1 MNLRR
6 VFLNR
11 AFRLFLMVLIIFT
24 LIYLSVNLGACEPG
38 KRVIKI
44 GNQAVLSGK
53 YRSFGEDQMVSI
65 KLAASKLSPVRIGGF
80 DYEIEV
86 VTKDDEGNPEKAFL
100 VAQEMAS
107 EEVAAV
113 VGSTF
118 SGTTKVSIPVYEEYG
133 IPVISPSA
141 QKTEISKMGNI
152 FFRMVMNNEQKIE
165 NIADFIKNEI
175 NPQKLILIN
184 NQEEDSIKL
193 VDYLREVLSNYG
205 IETAKP
211 MSIKMSEEDVAVIA
225 ENLLIE
231 GPDTIFFCG
240 SYNELASLMTEAREI
255 GLGSRFITEKLGMDD
270 KIFVLAD
277 AQYLEGLI
285 AIIPEPP
292 SLARYSPQDPK
303 AVNFWH
309 DFNNYL
315 SRMEDSDI
323 SIDSPGDYAPYCYD
337 SVFIIIEAMK
347 RSNSISPKDYIDEL
361 KTTSYDGLVGHIE
374 FDSNGDRVN
383 PLSTVFIVK
392 DGAWIRY

>member
-1 MNLRR
+1 MNLKR

-11 AFRLFLMVLIIFT
+11 AFRLFLLVIIIFT
-24 LIYLSVNLGACEPG
+24 LIYLSVNLGACEPR

-44 GNQAVLSGK
+44 GNQAVLSGE
-53 YRSFGEDQMVSI
+53 YRSFGEDQLVSI

-100 VAQEMAS
+100 IAQEMAN
-107 EEVAAV
+107 EEVACV
-113 VGSTF
+113 IGSTF
-118 SGTTKVSIPVYEEYG
+118 DGTTKVSVPVYEEYG
-133 IPVISPSA
+133 IPVISPYA

-152 FFRMVMNNEQKIE
+152 FFRIVMNNEQKIE
-165 NIADFIKNEI
+165 NIADFIANKI

-184 NQEEDSIKL
+184 NQEEYSIEM

-205 IETAKP
+205 IETPEP
-211 MSIKMSEEDVAVIA
+211 MSVKIGEEDVAVIA

-240 SYNELASLMTEAREI
+240 SYNELASLMTKVREI
-255 GLGSRFITEKLGMDD
+255 GLGSIFITEKLGMDD
-270 KIFVLAD
+270 KIFDLAD

-292 SLARYSPQDPK
+292 SLARYSQDPR

-315 SRMEDSDI
+315 SQMDDPDI
-323 SIDSPGDYAPYCYD
+323 SIDGPGEYAPYCYD
-337 SVFIIIEAMK
+337 SVFVIIEAMK
-347 RSNSISPKDYIDEL
+347 ISNSILPEDYIDEF
-361 KTTSYDGLVGHIE
+361 KTTSYDGVVGHIE

>member
-1 MNLRR
+1 MNLKR

-11 AFRLFLMVLIIFT
+11 AFRFFLLVLIIFT
-24 LIYLSVNLGACEPG
+24 LIYLSVNLGACEPR

-44 GNQAVLSGK
+44 GNQAVLSGEH
-53 YRSFGEDQMVSI
+53 RSFGEDQLVSI

-100 VAQEMAS
+100 VAQEMID
-107 EEVAAV
+107 EGVAGV
-113 VGSTF
+113 IGSTF
-118 SGTTKVSIPVYEEYG
+118 DGTTKVSIPVYEEYG
-133 IPVISPSA
+133 IPVISPYA

-165 NIADFIKNEI
+165 NIADFIASKI
-175 NPQKLILIN
+175 NPQKLMLIN
-184 NQEEDSIKL
+184 NQEEYSIEL
-193 VDYLREVLSNYG
+193 VDYLREVLSDYG
-205 IETAKP
+205 IETLKP
-211 MSIKMSEEDVAVIA
+211 MSIKISEEDVAVIA

-240 SYNELASLMTEAREI
+240 SYNELASLMTKAREI

-270 KIFVLAD
+270 KIFDLAD

-292 SLARYSPQDPK
+292 SLAMYSQDPK
-303 AVNFWH
+303 AINFWR

-315 SRMEDSDI
+315 SQMDDSDI
-323 SIDSPGDYAPYCYD
+323 SIDGPGEYAPYCYD
-337 SVFIIIEAMK
+337 SVFVIIEAMK
-347 RSNSISPKDYIDEL
+347 RSNSISTKDYIDEL

-374 FDSNGDRVN
+374 FDSNGDRVK

>member
-6 VFLNR
+6 VFFNR
-11 AFRLFLMVLIIFT
+11 AFRLFLLVLIIFT

-44 GNQAVLSGK
+44 GNQAVLSGE
-53 YRSFGEDQMVSI
+53 YRSFGEEQLVSVE
-65 KLAASKLSPVRIGGF
+65 LAASKLSPVRIGGF

-113 VGSTF
+113 IGSTF
-118 SGTTKVSIPVYEEYG
+118 DGTTKVSIHVYEEYG
-133 IPVISPSA
+133 IPVISPYA

-165 NIADFIKNEI
+165 NIADFIKNKI

-184 NQEEDSIKL
+184 NREEYSIEL

-205 IETAKP
+205 IETQKP
-211 MSIKMSEEDVAVIA
+211 MSIKMSEEDVTVIA

-231 GPDTIFFCG
+231 GPDTIFFCAR
-240 SYNELASLMTEAREI
+240 YNELASLMTKAREI
-255 GLGSRFITEKLGMDD
+255 GLGSRFITETLGMDD

-277 AQYLEGLI
+277 AQYVEGLI

-292 SLARYSPQDPK
+292 SLARYSQDPR
-303 AVNFWH
+303 AVNFWR

-315 SRMEDSDI
+315 SQMDDSDI
-323 SIDSPGDYAPYCYD
+323 SIDGPGLYAPYCYD

-361 KTTSYDGLVGHIE
+361 KTTSYDGLIGHIE

-392 DGAWIRY
+392 DGAWTRY

>member
-1 MNLRR
+1 MNLKR

-11 AFRLFLMVLIIFT
+11 AFRLFLLVLIIFT
-24 LIYLSVNLGACEPG
+24 LIYLSVNLGACEPR

-44 GNQAVLSGK
+44 GNQAVLSGE
-53 YRSFGEDQMVSI
+53 YRSFGEDQLVSI
-65 KLAASKLSPVRIGGF
+65 KLAASELSPVRIGGF

-86 VTKDDEGNPEKAFL
+86 FTKDDEGNPEKAFL
-100 VAQEMAS
+100 VAQEMVG
-107 EEVAAV
+107 EEVACV
-113 VGSTF
+113 IGSTF
-118 SGTTKVSIPVYEEYG
+118 DGTTKVSIPVYEEYG
-133 IPVISPSA
+133 IPVISPYA

-165 NIADFIKNEI
+165 NIADFIKNKI

-184 NQEEDSIKL
+184 NQEEYSIEL
-193 VDYLREVLSNYG
+193 TDYLREVLSDYG
-205 IETAKP
+205 IEALKP
-211 MSIKMSEEDVAVIA
+211 MSIKMGEEDVAVIA

-240 SYNELASLMTEAREI
+240 SYNELAPLMTKAREI

-270 KIFVLAD
+270 KIFDLAD

-292 SLARYSPQDPK
+292 SLARYTKDPR
-303 AVNFWH
+303 AINFWR

-315 SRMEDSDI
+315 SQMDDPDI
-323 SIDSPGDYAPYCYD
+323 SIDSPGEYAPYCYD
-337 SVFIIIEAMK
+337 SVFVIIEAMK
-347 RSNSISPKDYIDEL
+347 RSNSISTKDYIDEL
-361 KTTSYDGLVGHIE
+361 KTTSYDGVVGHIE

-392 DGAWIRY
+392 DGAWIRYE

>member
-6 VFLNR
+6 VFFNR
-11 AFRLFLMVLIIFT
+11 AFRLFLLVLIIFT

-44 GNQAVLSGK
+44 GNQAVLSGE
-53 YRSFGEDQMVSI
+53 YRSFGEEQLVSVE
-65 KLAASKLSPVRIGGF
+65 LAASKLSPVRIGGF

-113 VGSTF
+113 IGSTF
-118 SGTTKVSIPVYEEYG
+118 DGTTKVSIHVYEEYG
-133 IPVISPSA
+133 IPVISPYA

-165 NIADFIKNEI
+165 NIADFIKNKI

-184 NQEEDSIKL
+184 NREEYSIEL

-205 IETAKP
+205 IETQKP
-211 MSIKMSEEDVAVIA
+211 MSIKMSEEDVTVIA

-231 GPDTIFFCG
+231 GPDTIFFCAR
-240 SYNELASLMTEAREI
+240 YNELASLMTKAREI
-255 GLGSRFITEKLGMDD
+255 GLGSRFITETLGMDD

-277 AQYLEGLI
+277 AQYVEGLI

-292 SLARYSPQDPK
+292 SLARYSQDPR
-303 AVNFWH
+303 AVNFWR
-309 DFNNYL
+309 DFSNYL
-315 SRMEDSDI
+315 SQMDDSDI
-323 SIDSPGDYAPYCYD
+323 SIDGPGLYTPYCYD

-392 DGAWIRY
+392 DGAWTRY

>member
-6 VFLNR
+6 VFFNR
-11 AFRLFLMVLIIFT
+11 AFRLFLLVLIIFT

-44 GNQAVLSGK
+44 GNQAVLSGE
-53 YRSFGEDQMVSI
+53 YRSFGEEQLVSVE
-65 KLAASKLSPVRIGGF
+65 LAASKLSPVRIGGF

-113 VGSTF
+113 IGSTF
-118 SGTTKVSIPVYEEYG
+118 DGTTKVSIHVYEEYG
-133 IPVISPSA
+133 IPVISPYA

-165 NIADFIKNEI
+165 NIADFIKNKI

-184 NQEEDSIKL
+184 NREEYSIEL

-205 IETAKP
+205 IETQKP
-211 MSIKMSEEDVAVIA
+211 MSIKMSEEDVTVIA

-231 GPDTIFFCG
+231 GPDTIFFCAR
-240 SYNELASLMTEAREI
+240 YNELASLMTKAREI
-255 GLGSRFITEKLGMDD
+255 GLGSRFITETLGMDD

-277 AQYLEGLI
+277 AQYVEGLI

-292 SLARYSPQDPK
+292 SLARYSQDPR
-303 AVNFWH
+303 AVNFWR

-315 SRMEDSDI
+315 SQMDDSDI
-323 SIDSPGDYAPYCYD
+323 SIDSPGLYAPYCYD

-392 DGAWIRY
+392 DGAWTRY

>member
-1 MNLRR
+1 MNSRR

-11 AFRLFLMVLIIFT
+11 AFRLFVMVLIVFT
-24 LIYLSVNLGACEPG
+24 LIYLLVNLGACETRE
-38 KRVIKI
+38 RVIKI

-53 YRSFGEDQMVSI
+53 YRSLGEDQMVSI
-65 KLAASKLSPVRIGGF
+65 KLASSQLSPVRVGGF

-100 VAQEMAS
+100 TAQEMAS
-107 EEVAAV
+107 EGVEAV

-118 SGTTKVSIPVYEEYG
+118 SGTTEVSVPVYEECG

-141 QKTEISKMGNI
+141 QKTGISKMGNT
-152 FFRMVMNNEQKIE
+152 FFRIVINNKQKIE

-175 NPQKLILIN
+175 KPQKLMLISN
-184 NQEEDSIKL
+184 KEEDSIKL
-193 VDYLREVLSNYG
+193 VDYLREALSNYG
-205 IETAKP
+205 IETLEP
-211 MSIKMSEEDVAVIA
+211 MSIKISEEDVTVVA

-231 GPDTIFFCG
+231 GPDAIFFCAG
-240 SYNELASLMTEAREI
+240 YNELASLMTKAREI
-255 GLGSRFITEKLGMDD
+255 GLESRFITETSGMSDN
-270 KIFVLAD
+270 IFNLAD

-292 SLARYSPQDPK
+292 SLARYSQDPK

-315 SRMEDSDI
+315 IQMEDSNI
-323 SIDSPGDYAPYCYD
+323 SIDGPGDYAPYCYD
-337 SVFIIIEAMK
+337 SVFIIIEAME
-347 RSNSISPKDYIDEL
+347 RSNSILPGDYIDEL
-361 KTTSYDGLVGHIE
+361 KATSYEGLVGHIE
-374 FDSNGDRVN
+374 FDSNGDKVS
-383 PLSTVFIVK
+383 PLSTVFIIN

>member
-1 MNLRR
+1 MNLKR

-11 AFRLFLMVLIIFT
+11 AFRFFLLVLIIFT
-24 LIYLSVNLGACEPG
+24 LIYLSVNLGACEPR

-44 GNQAVLSGK
+44 GNQAVLSGE
-53 YRSFGEDQMVSI
+53 YRSFGEDQLVSI

-100 VAQEMAS
+100 VAQEMID
-107 EEVAAV
+107 EGVAGV
-113 VGSTF
+113 IGSTF
-118 SGTTKVSIPVYEEYG
+118 DGTTKVSVPVYEEYG
-133 IPVISPSA
+133 IPVISPYA

-165 NIADFIKNEI
+165 NIADFIANKI
-175 NPQKLILIN
+175 NPQKLMLIN
-184 NQEEDSIKL
+184 NQEEYSIEL
-193 VDYLREVLSNYG
+193 VDYLREVLSDYG
-205 IETAKP
+205 IETAGP
-211 MSIKMSEEDVAVIA
+211 MSIKISEEDVAVIA

-240 SYNELASLMTEAREI
+240 SYNELASLMTKAREI
-255 GLGSRFITEKLGMDD
+255 GLGSKFITEKLGMDD
-270 KIFVLAD
+270 KIFDLAD

-292 SLARYSPQDPK
+292 SLAMYSQDPK
-303 AVNFWH
+303 AINFWR

-315 SRMEDSDI
+315 SQMDDSDI
-323 SIDSPGDYAPYCYD
+323 SIDGPGDYAPYCYD
-337 SVFIIIEAMK
+337 SVFVIIEAMK
-347 RSNSISPKDYIDEL
+347 RSNSISTKDYIDEL

>member
-1 MNLRR
+1 MNLKR
-6 VFLNR
+6 VFLNK
-11 AFRLFLMVLIIFT
+11 AFRLFLLVLIIFT
-24 LIYLSVNLGACEPG
+24 LIYLSVNLGACEPR

-44 GNQAVLSGK
+44 GNQAVLSGE
-53 YRSFGEDQMVSI
+53 YRSFGEDQLVSV

-100 VAQEMAS
+100 VAQEMVG

-113 VGSTF
+113 IGSTF
-118 SGTTKVSIPVYEEYG
+118 DGTTKVSVPVYEEYG
-133 IPVISPSA
+133 IPIISSYA
-141 QKTEISKMGNI
+141 QKTEISKMGNT

-165 NIADFIKNEI
+165 NIADFIANKI
-175 NPQKLILIN
+175 NPQKLMLIN
-184 NQEEDSIKL
+184 NREEYSIEL
-193 VDYLREVLSNYG
+193 VDYLREVLSDYS
-205 IETAKP
+205 IETAGP
-211 MSIKMSEEDVAVIA
+211 MSIKISEEDVAVIA

-240 SYNELASLMTEAREI
+240 SYKELASLMTKAREI

-270 KIFVLAD
+270 KIFDLAD

-292 SLARYSPQDPK
+292 SLARYSQDPR

-315 SRMEDSDI
+315 SQIDDPDI
-323 SIDSPGDYAPYCYD
+323 SIDSPGEYAPYCYD
-337 SVFIIIEAMK
+337 SVFVIIEAMK
-347 RSNSISPKDYIDEL
+347 RSNSISTKDYIDEL

>member
-11 AFRLFLMVLIIFT
+11 AFRLFLLVLIIFT

-44 GNQAVLSGK
+44 GNQAVLSGE
-53 YRSFGEDQMVSI
+53 YRSFGEEQLVSVE
-65 KLAASKLSPVRIGGF
+65 LAASKLSPVRIGGF

-113 VGSTF
+113 IGSTF
-118 SGTTKVSIPVYEEYG
+118 DGTTKVSIHVYEEYG
-133 IPVISPSA
+133 IPVISPYA

-165 NIADFIKNEI
+165 NIADFIKNKI

-184 NQEEDSIKL
+184 NREEYSIEL

-205 IETAKP
+205 IETQKP
-211 MSIKMSEEDVAVIA
+211 MSIKMSEEDVTVIA

-231 GPDTIFFCG
+231 GPDTIFFCAR
-240 SYNELASLMTEAREI
+240 YNELASLMTKAREI
-255 GLGSRFITEKLGMDD
+255 GLGSRFITETLGMDD

-277 AQYLEGLI
+277 AQYVEGLI

-292 SLARYSPQDPK
+292 SLARYSQDPK
-303 AVNFWH
+303 AVNFWR
-309 DFNNYL
+309 DFSNYL
-315 SRMEDSDI
+315 SQMDDSDI
-323 SIDSPGDYAPYCYD
+323 SIDGPGLYAPYCYD

-392 DGAWIRY
+392 DGAWTRY

>member
-1 MNLRR
+1 MNLKR

-11 AFRLFLMVLIIFT
+11 AFRLFLLVLIIFT
-24 LIYLSVNLGACEPG
+24 LIYLSVNLGACEPR

-44 GNQAVLSGK
+44 GNQAVLSGEN
-53 YRSFGEDQMVSI
+53 RSFGEYQLVSI

-100 VAQEMAS
+100 VAQEMVD
-107 EEVAAV
+107 EGVAV
-113 VGSTF
+113 VIGSTF
-118 SGTTKVSIPVYEEYG
+118 NGTTKASVPVYEEYS
-133 IPVISPSA
+133 IPIISPYA
-141 QKTEISKMGNI
+141 QDPEISGMGNI
-152 FFRMVMNNEQKIE
+152 FFRMVMNNEQKVE
-165 NIADFIKNEI
+165 NIADFIASKI
-175 NPQKLILIN
+175 NPQKLMLIN
-184 NQEEDSIKL
+184 NQEEYSIKL
-193 VDYLREVLSNYG
+193 VDYLREVLSDYG
-205 IETAKP
+205 IEALKP
-211 MSIKMSEEDVAVIA
+211 MSIKMGEEDVAVIA

-240 SYNELASLMTEAREI
+240 SYNELASLMTKAREI
-255 GLGSRFITEKLGMDD
+255 GLGSRFITETLGMDD
-270 KIFVLAD
+270 NIFDLTD

-292 SLARYSPQDPK
+292 SLASYSQDPK
-303 AVNFWH
+303 AENFWR

-315 SRMEDSDI
+315 SQMDDPDI
-323 SIDSPGDYAPYCYD
+323 SIDSPGPYAPYCYD
-337 SVFIIIEAMK
+337 SVFVIIEAMK

>member
-1 MNLRR
+1 MNLKR

-11 AFRLFLMVLIIFT
+11 AFRFFLLVLIIFT
-24 LIYLSVNLGACEPG
+24 LIYLSVNLGACEPR

-44 GNQAVLSGK
+44 GNQAVLSGE
-53 YRSFGEDQMVSI
+53 YRSFGEEQLVSI

-100 VAQEMAS
+100 VAQEMVD
-107 EEVAAV
+107 EGVAGV
-113 VGSTF
+113 IGSTF
-118 SGTTKVSIPVYEEYG
+118 DGTTKVSVPVYEEYG
-133 IPVISPSA
+133 IPIISPYA
-141 QKTEISKMGNI
+141 QKTEISGMGNI

-165 NIADFIKNEI
+165 NIADFIANKI
-175 NPQKLILIN
+175 NPQKLMLIN
-184 NQEEDSIKL
+184 NQEEYSIEL
-193 VDYLREVLSNYG
+193 VDYLREVLSDYG
-205 IETAKP
+205 IETAGP
-211 MSIKMSEEDVAVIA
+211 MSIKISEEDVAVIA

-240 SYNELASLMTEAREI
+240 SYNELASLMTKAREI

-270 KIFVLAD
+270 KIFDLAD

-292 SLARYSPQDPK
+292 SLAMYSQDAK
-303 AVNFWH
+303 AINFWR

-315 SRMEDSDI
+315 SQMDDSNI
-323 SIDSPGDYAPYCYD
+323 SIDGPGDYAPYCYD
-337 SVFIIIEAMK
+337 SVFVIIEAMK
-347 RSNSISPKDYIDEL
+347 RSNSISTKDYIDEL

>member
-1 MNLRR
+1 MNLKR

-11 AFRLFLMVLIIFT
+11 AFRLFLLVIIIFT
-24 LIYLSVNLGACEPG
+24 LIYLSVNLGACEPR

-44 GNQAVLSGK
+44 GNQAVLSGE
-53 YRSFGEDQMVSI
+53 YRSFGEDQLVSI

-100 VAQEMAS
+100 IAQEMAN
-107 EEVAAV
+107 EEVACV
-113 VGSTF
+113 IGSTF
-118 SGTTKVSIPVYEEYG
+118 DGTTKVSVPVYEEYG
-133 IPVISPSA
+133 IPVISPYA

-152 FFRMVMNNEQKIE
+152 FFRIVMNNEQKIE
-165 NIADFIKNEI
+165 NIADFIANKI

-184 NQEEDSIKL
+184 NQEEYSIEM

-205 IETAKP
+205 IETPEP
-211 MSIKMSEEDVAVIA
+211 MSVKIGEEDVAVIA

-240 SYNELASLMTEAREI
+240 SYNELASLMTKVREI
-255 GLGSRFITEKLGMDD
+255 GLGSIFITEKLGMDD
-270 KIFVLAD
+270 KIFDLAD

-292 SLARYSPQDPK
+292 SLARYSQDPR

-315 SRMEDSDI
+315 SQMDDPDI
-323 SIDSPGDYAPYCYD
+323 SIDGPGEYAPYCYD
-337 SVFIIIEAMK
+337 SVFVIIEAMK
-347 RSNSISPKDYIDEL
+347 ISNSILPEDYIDEL
-361 KTTSYDGLVGHIE
+361 KTTSYDGVVGHIE

>member
-1 MNLRR
+1 MNLKR

-11 AFRLFLMVLIIFT
+11 AFRFFLLVLIIFT
-24 LIYLSVNLGACEPG
+24 LIYLSVNLGACEPR

-44 GNQAVLSGK
+44 GNQAVLSGE
-53 YRSFGEDQMVSI
+53 YRSFGEDQLVSI

-100 VAQEMAS
+100 VAQEMVD
-107 EEVAAV
+107 EGVAGV
-113 VGSTF
+113 IGSTF
-118 SGTTKVSIPVYEEYG
+118 DGTTKVSVPVYEEYG
-133 IPVISPSA
+133 IPIISPYA
-141 QKTEISKMGNI
+141 QKTEISGMGNI

-165 NIADFIKNEI
+165 NIADFIANKI
-175 NPQKLILIN
+175 NPQKLMLIN
-184 NQEEDSIKL
+184 NQEEYSIEL
-193 VDYLREVLSNYG
+193 VDYLREVLSDYG
-205 IETAKP
+205 IETAGP
-211 MSIKMSEEDVAVIA
+211 MSIKISEEDVAVIA

-240 SYNELASLMTEAREI
+240 SYNELASLMTKAREI

-270 KIFVLAD
+270 KIFDLAD

-292 SLARYSPQDPK
+292 SLAMYSQDAK
-303 AVNFWH
+303 AINFWR

-315 SRMEDSDI
+315 SQMDDSDI
-323 SIDSPGDYAPYCYD
+323 SIDGPGDYAPYCYD
-337 SVFIIIEAMK
+337 SVFVIIEAMK
-347 RSNSISPKDYIDEL
+347 RSNSISTKDYIDEL

>member
-6 VFLNR
+6 VFFNR
-11 AFRLFLMVLIIFT
+11 AFRLFLLVLIIFT

-44 GNQAVLSGK
+44 GNQAVLSGE
-53 YRSFGEDQMVSI
+53 YRSFGEEQLVSVE
-65 KLAASKLSPVRIGGF
+65 LAASKLSPVRIGGF

-113 VGSTF
+113 IGSTF
-118 SGTTKVSIPVYEEYG
+118 DGTTKVSIHVYEEYG
-133 IPVISPSA
+133 IPVISPYA

-165 NIADFIKNEI
+165 NIADFIKNKI

-184 NQEEDSIKL
+184 NREEYSIEL

-205 IETAKP
+205 IETQKP
-211 MSIKMSEEDVAVIA
+211 MSIKMSEEDVTVIA

-231 GPDTIFFCG
+231 GPDTIFFCAR
-240 SYNELASLMTEAREI
+240 YNELASLMTKAREI
-255 GLGSRFITEKLGMDD
+255 GLGSRFITETLGMDD

-277 AQYLEGLI
+277 AQYVEGLI

-292 SLARYSPQDPK
+292 SLARYSQDPK
-303 AVNFWH
+303 AVNFWR

-315 SRMEDSDI
+315 SQMDDSDI
-323 SIDSPGDYAPYCYD
+323 SIDGPGLYAPYCYD

-392 DGAWIRY
+392 DGAWTRY

>member
-6 VFLNR
+6 VFFNR
-11 AFRLFLMVLIIFT
+11 AFRLFLLVLIIFT

-44 GNQAVLSGK
+44 GNQAVLSGE
-53 YRSFGEDQMVSI
+53 YRSFGEEQLVSVE
-65 KLAASKLSPVRIGGF
+65 LAASKLSPVRIGGF

-113 VGSTF
+113 IGSTF
-118 SGTTKVSIPVYEEYG
+118 DGTTKVSIHVYEEYG
-133 IPVISPSA
+133 IPVISPYA

-165 NIADFIKNEI
+165 NIADFIKNKI

-184 NQEEDSIKL
+184 NREEYSIEL

-205 IETAKP
+205 IETQKP
-211 MSIKMSEEDVAVIA
+211 MSIKMSEEDVTVIA

-231 GPDTIFFCG
+231 GPDTIFFCAR
-240 SYNELASLMTEAREI
+240 YNELASLMTKAREI
-255 GLGSRFITEKLGMDD
+255 GLGSRFITETLGMDD

-277 AQYLEGLI
+277 AQYVEGLI

-292 SLARYSPQDPK
+292 SLARYSQDPR
-303 AVNFWH
+303 AVNFWR
-309 DFNNYL
+309 DFSNYL
-315 SRMEDSDI
+315 SQMDDSDI
-323 SIDSPGDYAPYCYD
+323 SIDGPGLYAPYCYD

-392 DGAWIRY
+392 DGAWTRY

>member
-6 VFLNR
+6 VFFNR
-11 AFRLFLMVLIIFT
+11 AFRLFLLVLIIFT

-44 GNQAVLSGK
+44 GNQAVLSGE
-53 YRSFGEDQMVSI
+53 YRFFGEEQLVSVE
-65 KLAASKLSPVRIGGF
+65 LAASKLSPVRIGGF

-113 VGSTF
+113 IGSTF
-118 SGTTKVSIPVYEEYG
+118 DGTTKVSIHVYEEYG
-133 IPVISPSA
+133 IPVISPYA

-165 NIADFIKNEI
+165 NIADFIKNKI

-184 NQEEDSIKL
+184 NREEYSIEL

-205 IETAKP
+205 IETQKP
-211 MSIKMSEEDVAVIA
+211 MSIKMSEEDVTVIA

-231 GPDTIFFCG
+231 GPDTIFFCAR
-240 SYNELASLMTEAREI
+240 YNELASLMTKAREI
-255 GLGSRFITEKLGMDD
+255 GLGSRFITETLGMDD

-277 AQYLEGLI
+277 AQYVEGLI

-292 SLARYSPQDPK
+292 SLARYSQDPR
-303 AVNFWH
+303 AVNFWR

-315 SRMEDSDI
+315 SQMDDSDI
-323 SIDSPGDYAPYCYD
+323 SIDGPGLYAPYCYD

-392 DGAWIRY
+392 DGAWTRY

>member
-6 VFLNR
+6 VFFNR
-11 AFRLFLMVLIIFT
+11 AFRLFLLVLIIFT

-44 GNQAVLSGK
+44 GNQAVLSGE
-53 YRSFGEDQMVSI
+53 YRSFGEEQLVSVE
-65 KLAASKLSPVRIGGF
+65 LAASKLSPVRIGGF

-107 EEVAAV
+107 EEVACV
-113 VGSTF
+113 IGSTF
-118 SGTTKVSIPVYEEYG
+118 DGTTKVSIPVYEEYG
-133 IPVISPSA
+133 IPVISPYA

-165 NIADFIKNEI
+165 NIADFIKNKI

-184 NQEEDSIKL
+184 NREEYSIEL

-205 IETAKP
+205 IETQKP
-211 MSIKMSEEDVAVIA
+211 MSIKMSEEDVTVIA

-231 GPDTIFFCG
+231 GPDTIFFCAR
-240 SYNELASLMTEAREI
+240 YNELASLMTKAREI
-255 GLGSRFITEKLGMDD
+255 GLGSRFITETLGMDD

-277 AQYLEGLI
+277 AQYVEGLI

-292 SLARYSPQDPK
+292 SLARYSQDPR
-303 AVNFWH
+303 AVNFWR
-309 DFNNYL
+309 DFSNYL
-315 SRMEDSDI
+315 SQMDDSDI
-323 SIDSPGDYAPYCYD
+323 SIDGPGLYAPYCYD

-392 DGAWIRY
+392 DGAWTRY

>member
-6 VFLNR
+6 VFFNR
-11 AFRLFLMVLIIFT
+11 AFRLFLLVLIIFT

-44 GNQAVLSGK
+44 GNQAVLSGE
-53 YRSFGEDQMVSI
+53 YRSFGEEQLVSVE
-65 KLAASKLSPVRIGGF
+65 LAASKLSPVRIGGF

-113 VGSTF
+113 IGSTF
-118 SGTTKVSIPVYEEYG
+118 DGTTKVSIHVYEEYG
-133 IPVISPSA
+133 IPVISPYA

-165 NIADFIKNEI
+165 NIADFIKNKI

-184 NQEEDSIKL
+184 NREEYSIEL

-205 IETAKP
+205 IETQKP
-211 MSIKMSEEDVAVIA
+211 MSIKMSEEDVTVIA

-231 GPDTIFFCG
+231 GPDTIFFCAR
-240 SYNELASLMTEAREI
+240 YNELASLMTKAREI
-255 GLGSRFITEKLGMDD
+255 GLGSRFITETLGMDD

-277 AQYLEGLI
+277 AQYVEGLI

-292 SLARYSPQDPK
+292 SLARYSQDPR
-303 AVNFWH
+303 AVNFWR

-315 SRMEDSDI
+315 SQMDDSDI
-323 SIDSPGDYAPYCYD
+323 SIDGPGLYAPYCYD

-392 DGAWIRY
+392 DGAWTRY

>member
-1 MNLRR
+1 MNLKR

-11 AFRLFLMVLIIFT
+11 AFRLFLLVLIIFT
-24 LIYLSVNLGACEPG
+24 LIYLSVNLGACEPR

-44 GNQAVLSGK
+44 GNQAVLSGE
-53 YRSFGEDQMVSI
+53 YRSFGEDQLVSI

-113 VGSTF
+113 IGSTF
-118 SGTTKVSIPVYEEYG
+118 DGTTKVSIPVYEEYG
-133 IPVISPSA
+133 IPVISPYA

-152 FFRMVMNNEQKIE
+152 FFRIVMNNEQKIE
-165 NIADFIKNEI
+165 NIAYFIVNEI

-184 NQEEDSIKL
+184 NQEEYSIEL
-193 VDYLREVLSNYG
+193 TDYLREVLSNYG
-205 IETAKP
+205 IEAPKP
-211 MSIKMSEEDVAVIA
+211 MSIKIGEEDVAVIA
-225 ENLLIE
+225 DILKIE

-240 SYNELASLMTEAREI
+240 SYNELASLMTKAREI
-255 GLGSRFITEKLGMDD
+255 GLESRFITEKLGMDD
-270 KIFVLAD
+270 KIFDLAD

-292 SLARYSPQDPK
+292 SLARYSQDPR
-303 AVNFWH
+303 AVNFWR

-315 SRMEDSDI
+315 SQMDDPDI
-323 SIDSPGDYAPYCYD
+323 SIDGPGEYAPYCYD
-337 SVFIIIEAMK
+337 SVFVIIEAMK
-347 RSNSISPKDYIDEL
+347 RSNSISPEDYIDEL